1 MRPPV
6 RARSFRMNPSDPASP
21 ARRRLLGIGAAGL
34 AVAGTAARRADAMPP
49 PRTAPGARCLA
60 FENLHTGETLRT
72 VYWEQGRYLN
82 QALRDIEYLLRDFR
96 TGQQHPI
103 DVALLDLLHS
113 MRRQLDCTR
122 PIQLISGYRSP
133 ATNAALRARSHGV
146 ARSSLHMQ
154 GMASDIRI
162 PGRDLRHVR
171 DIAWSLGRGGV
182 GFYPRSNFVHVD
194 VGAVRRWN
202 GV

>member
-1 MRPPV
+1 M
-6 RARSFRMNPSDPASP
+6 SP
-21 ARRRLLGIGAAGL
+21 KSPCCSVRRRLLAGAAGL
-34 AVAGTAARRADAMPP
+34 ALNALPRARAQAATAEVRS
-49 PRTAPGARCLA
+49 LA